1 MNAQK
6 NNSFVTFANFN
17 LFKVALICSHILM
30 CFFLFAEIAFGA
42 CAPPPI
48 PDELE
53 TDTAEL
59 IYAKAGWAAFKD
71 RDPMQCWAVASPIE
85 SEIEEDDESDN
96 LCRGFTSMSVN
107 FVPGKS
113 VSGEFFVISGYEFE
127 ANAPVQ
133 LLIDGQIII
142 DQMLVDEQFAWVNNV
157 QEDKLVRHAMLL
169 GKFIEI
175 KGKAV
180 SGQAIRDVYLL
191 KGFEASVRA
200 AQSACSEIKDDFEM
214 YQASWSGSN

>member
-1 MNAQK
+1 MSIIRKMLKKIPAIIGP
-6 NNSFVTFANFN
+6 T
-17 LFKVALICSHILM
+17 CS
-30 CFFLFAEIAFGA
+30 
-42 CAPPPI
+42 
-48 PDELE
+48 
-53 TDTAEL
+53 
-59 IYAKAGWAAFKD
+59 AK
-71 RDPMQCWAVASPIE
+71 
-85 SEIEEDDESDN
+85 
-96 LCRGFTSMSVN
+96 TSLAI
-107 FVPGKS
+107 KL
-113 VSGEFFVISGYEFE
+113 
-127 ANAPVQ
+127 AK
-133 LLIDGQIII
+133 LIDGEIII

>member
-1 MNAQK
+1 
-6 NNSFVTFANFN
+6 
-17 LFKVALICSHILM
+17 
-30 CFFLFAEIAFGA
+30 
-42 CAPPPI
+42 
-48 PDELE
+48 
-53 TDTAEL
+53 
-59 IYAKAGWAAFKD
+59 
-71 RDPMQCWAVASPIE
+71 
-85 SEIEEDDESDN
+85 
-96 LCRGFTSMSVN
+96 
-107 FVPGKS
+107 
-113 VSGEFFVISGYEFE
+113 
-127 ANAPVQ
+127 
-133 LLIDGQIII
+133 
-142 DQMLVDEQFAWVNNV
+142 MLVDEQFAWVNNV